1 MLIPFSVLPS
11 DGRDQLSILSWGRM
25 VQNVFDLIVVSAL
38 L

>member
-1 MLIPFSVLPS
+1 MVIPFPALPS
-11 DGRDQLSILSWGRM
+11 NGRDQHSNLSWGRM